1 MNYEKLVQ
9 EFLNYDCRLL
19 SNKIELE
26 GQNKSI
32 HHTKVRIVAA
42 CGHEHECV
50 VNNFL
55 NRRMAVLCKDCCL
68 QSMKKMYKGEQ
79 YINSY
84 ETEYRGYVD
93 LKKILERSSFEV
105 EKTKEGCRADFM
117 IRVKDSTENLW
128 VGVQLKVTRKVSFRR
143 YIFRNVRKSYE
154 YLLMFCYCLEDK
166 KLWLF
171 PFYEI
176 KDLKDKL
183 KISER
188 SKYNKFLVNNE
199 DDIHSIILSYRCHYS
214 HYLKEELMIPTGLSH
229 QLEQMYA
236 RKRHEYLPFLS
247 FSYPQIE
254 NGKTDFY
261 VGDLKFQEKIAGK
274 QPQKSHIIRLYVN
287 NGKVN
292 GKKQYRTYFVGE
304 NDFYWIHIKDTSHFY
319 VIPESE
325 LYGRQYISDNDKF
338 MKKVNIN
345 VASNQDWLCFYFFD
359 YGKLDKD
366 RLQVLLGI

>member
-1 MNYEKLVQ
+1 MNYEKLIR

-19 SNKIELE
+19 SNKMELE

-32 HHTKVRIVAA
+32 HHTIVKIVAT

-55 NRRMAVLCKDCCL
+55 NRRTAILCKDCCL
-68 QSMKKMYKGEQ
+68 QNVKKMYKNEQ
-79 YINSY
+79 YIDPF
-84 ETEYRGYVD
+84 ETEYKGYVD

-117 IRVKDSTENLW
+117 IKVKDSSESRG

-143 YIFRNVRKSYE
+143 YTFRNVHKSYE
-154 YLLMFCYCLEDK
+154 NLLMFCYCLEDR

-171 PFYEI
+171 PFSEI

-188 SKYNKFLVNNE
+188 SKYNKFLVDK
-199 DDIHSIILSYRCHYS
+199 DDNIHSLILSYRCHYG
-214 HYLKEELMIPTGLSH
+214 HYLKEELLVPTALSH

-236 RKRHEYLPFLS
+236 RKRQEYLPFLS
-247 FSYPQIE
+247 FSYPKIE

-274 QPQKSHIIRLYVN
+274 QPQKSHIIRLSVN
-287 NGKVN
+287 NGKID
-292 GKKQYRTYFVGE
+292 GKKQYRTYCVGE
-304 NDFYWIHIKDTSHFY
+304 NDFYWIHIKDTTQFY

-325 LYGRQYISDNDKF
+325 LYERQYISDKNKF

-345 VASNQDWLCFYFFD
+345 VKNNQDWLGFYFFD